1 MTRTDALR
9 IATLALAIGAIAV
22 LVFHRN
28 EESAAPDV
36 EAVRTAPVVEAPP
49 PGLAPA
55 ARVDGDGGASRSR
68 APRERTEP
76 EALPKT
82 DAARERVASLHAAA
96 ADAQA
101 ALAAVSRAIE
111 ALHDEDEAVR
121 AAAAQVLA
129 AAGRPAVEPL
139 IAAVR
144 EDIAAHASE
153 WTTFPSAASVAF
165 DGLVEAG
172 ADLVARALAE
182 PQVEFWAATTLGR
195 AASLR
200 KDLHLALP
208 VLQELLRGEN
218 ERARQ
223 WAAQAVPAAGPG
235 TDRVVPD
242 LARCLL
248 STNVQTRLEAVQ
260 ALRRIGPPAAGA
272 LSDLRALS
280 TDPNATVR
288 RFAVEAIGSIEAR

>member
-1 MTRTDALR
+1 MTRANALR
-9 IATLALAIGAIAV
+9 VCALLAAIGALVAV
-22 LVFHRN
+22 ALSRHDGD
-28 EESAAPDV
+28 AAPTAEGEHPQPV
-36 EAVRTAPVVEAPP
+36 AVAQP

-55 ARVDGDGGASRSR
+55 PRREGGAPPSGGR
-68 APRERTEP
+68 EP
-76 EALPKT
+76 EQTAPVPGNPQTAEALALVKSL
-82 DAARERVASLHAAA
+82 DACVS
-96 ADAQA
+96 DAQK
-101 ALAAVSRAIE
+101 AVECIPRAIE
-111 ALHDEDEAVR
+111 ALHDADEGVR
-121 AAAAQVLA
+121 AAAARVLA
-129 AAGRPAVEPL
+129 TVGRPAVEPL

-144 EDIAAHASE
+144 QDIAAHGNE
-153 WTTFPSAASVAF
+153 WTTFPTAASVAF

-200 KDLHLALP
+200 KDLQLALP

-242 LARCLL
+242 LARCLQP
-248 STNVQTRLEAVQ
+248 TNVQTRLEAVQ
-260 ALRRIGPPAAGA
+260 ALRRIGPPASSA

-280 TDPNATVR
+280 DDPHKGVR
-288 RFAVEAIGSIEAR
+288 RFALEAIGAIEGR

>member
-1 MTRTDALR
+1 MLVVAVAAIVAL
-9 IATLALAIGAIAV
+9 V
-22 LVFHRN
+22 LHRP
-28 EESAAPDV
+28 EESTAPEV
-36 EAVRTAPVVEAPP
+36 EAALPVPSPAASP

-55 ARVDGDGGASRSR
+55 PRRDGGARGSRRSPPSEAGDDA
-68 APRERTEP
+68 AP
-76 EALPKT
+76 PKT
-82 DAARERVASLHAAA
+82 EAARERVSSLHAAA
-96 ADAQA
+96 ADPTT
-101 ALAAVSRAIE
+101 ALAAVPRAIE

-129 AAGRPAVEPL
+129 AAGRPAVDPL

-144 EDIAAHASE
+144 EDIAAHGTQ
-153 WTTFPSAASVAF
+153 WTSFPSAASVAF
-165 DGLVEAG
+165 DGLVEVG

-182 PQVEFWAATTLGR
+182 PQVELWAATTLGR

-208 VLQELLRGEN
+208 VLQELLRGES

-235 TDRVVPD
+235 ADRVVPD
-242 LARCLL
+242 LVRCLQ
-248 STNVQTRLEAVQ
+248 SANVQTRLEAVQ

-280 TDPNATVR
+280 ADPNETVR
-288 RFAVEAIGSIEAR
+288 RFAIQAIGSIEAR